1 MQTYKKEATG
11 LINKLEEDVVIYSHL
26 WVLMPYLLF
35 GSTTTFFFVSIFDLF
50 CRRVVSY
57 HYVSYK

>member
-11 LINKLEEDVVIYSHL
+11 IINKVEEDVVIYSHL

-35 GSTTTFFFVSIFDLF
+35 GSTTTFFCVSIFDFF
-50 CRRVVSY
+50 CRMVVSY
-57 HYVSYK
+57 HYVS